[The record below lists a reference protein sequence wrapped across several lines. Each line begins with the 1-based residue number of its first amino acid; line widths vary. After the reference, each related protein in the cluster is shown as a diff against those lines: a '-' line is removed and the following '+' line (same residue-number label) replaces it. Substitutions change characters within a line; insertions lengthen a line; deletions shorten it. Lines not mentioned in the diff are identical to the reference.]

1 MSRSFPCTADHLR
14 TLSQSPLFTGLDAE
28 ALDRIAAISRI
39 HDFPEE
45 TILFDAGATAEAFFC
60 VLKGQARLTTVAPSG
75 DETVIAII
83 EQGDTFAEAALFGSG
98 LYPVDGVASTGSR
111 LARVDGP
118 GFTRLLK
125 EDKGVARAILS
136 SLFRRQADLAREI
149 RFLRATPPVE
159 RLASYLLGL
168 LHAHAWSGEGRLP
181 VSKQLIASRIGIEPE
196 SLSRSLLRLQHLN
209 LVTLEPEL
217 KVIDT
222 DALAAFCGDAS
233 SRLGLS

>member
-1 MSRSFPCTADHLR
+1 
-14 TLSQSPLFTGLDAE
+14 LDE
-28 ALDRIAAISRI
+28 DALNRIAAISRL
-39 HDFPEE
+39 HDYPEDVP
-45 TILFDAGATAEAFFC
+45 LFSAGGTADAFFC

-98 LYPVDGVASTGSR
+98 LYPVDGVASAGSR
-111 LARVDGP
+111 LVRVDGP
-118 GFTRLLK
+118 GFTRLLR
-125 EDKGVARAILS
+125 EDKGLARAILS
-136 SLFRRQADLAREI
+136 SLFRRQADLVQEI

-168 LHAHAWSGEGRLP
+168 LRANAWSGEGRLP
-181 VSKQLIASRIGIEPE
+181 ISKQLIASRIGIEPE
-196 SLSRSLLRLQHLN
+196 SLSRSLLRLQQMN

-217 KVIDT
+217 KVVDT
-222 DALAAFCGDAS
+222 DTLAAFCGDAS